1 MKKFPIILGKLFYS
15 AINLLYF
22 LCEVIESNKMVE
34 LDIQNIPNIKKNT
47 LSKALKHMN
56 PIWSV
61 TGKLFLFYYLQTI
74 LIICARYLSKLF
86 KNKQVKN

>member
-34 LDIQNIPNIKKNT
+34 LDIQNISNIKKIT
-47 LSKALKHMN
+47 LSKILKHMS
-56 PIWSV
+56 PICSV
-61 TGKLFLFYYLQTI
+61 TGKVIVFYICRLFSLFVPDI
-74 LIICARYLSKLF
+74 
-86 KNKQVKN
+86 